1 LENKLESTWKPKAQA
16 PDLCRCLWKS
26 LGSSL
31 QKGVFLFL
39 RKVLLKKNRLPRILL
54 FMSKKERQERQGVGK
69 MYEISPS

>member
-1 LENKLESTWKPKAQA
+1 M
-16 PDLCRCLWKS
+16 
-26 LGSSL
+26 GSSL